1 MRVLKVWGR
10 TTSVNVQKVMWAVA
24 ELGIPH
30 ERIDA
35 GGAFGVVDKPEYAA
49 LNPNRLVP
57 TIQDGDVTLWESA
70 AIVRYLARKYGV
82 ASLLP
87 KGEPQI
93 AVADQW
99 MTWADTTLYAALI
112 STIFIGLIRTPA
124 AERNQQAVET
134 AIQRVGEKLAI
145 LDGLLVNR
153 PYIMGDALTMA
164 DISSGALMYRYF
176 TLPIARPS
184 LPNVECWYKR
194 LAGRPAYKTHVMV
207 DYNVL
212 RVAGA

>member
-1 MRVLKVWGR
+1 
-10 TTSVNVQKVMWAVA
+10 
-24 ELGIPH
+24 
-30 ERIDA
+30 
-35 GGAFGVVDKPEYAA
+35 
-49 LNPNRLVP
+49 
-57 TIQDGDVTLWESA
+57 
-70 AIVRYLARKYGV
+70 
-82 ASLLP
+82 
-87 KGEPQI
+87 
-93 AVADQW
+93 
-99 MTWADTTLYAALI
+99 
-112 STIFIGLIRTPA
+112 
-124 AERNQQAVET
+124 
-134 AIQRVGEKLAI
+134 
-145 LDGLLVNR
+145 LLVNR

>member
-1 MRVLKVWGR
+1 VLKIWGR

-24 ELGIPH
+24 ELGIAH

-57 TIQDGDVTLWESA
+57 TIQDGEVTLWESA
-70 AIVRYLARKYGV
+70 AIIRYLTRKYGRGT
-82 ASLLP
+82 LLP
-87 KGEPQI
+87 EGEPQF
-93 AVADQW
+93 ALADQW
-99 MTWADTTLYAALI
+99 MTWADTTLYPSLI
-112 STIFIGLIRTPA
+112 TTIFTGLIRTPA
-124 AERNQQAVET
+124 TQRDERAIAAAV
-134 AIQRVGEKLAI
+134 QRVGEKLGI
-145 LDGLLVNR
+145 LDTVLAEH

-164 DISSGALMYRYF
+164 DISAGALMYRYF
-176 TLPIARPS
+176 TLPLARPS
-184 LPNVECWYKR
+184 LRHVEAWYKR
-194 LAGRPAYKTHVMV
+194 LAERPAYRTHVMV